1 MKLKEFNWRIL
12 RTPILVLLGSLAAS
26 SAWVY
31 FSSQWTDSSR
41 QALER
46 ERVVLNEIRQK
57 STQADQEKLLI
68 QRYRDA
74 YEDLQKS
81 GTVGPEQRV
90 NWLDAL
96 RNASQAARTLG
107 VDYQLSQQTASP
119 IKFETGAY
127 KLQQS
132 TMKLRIKLLHEG
144 DLASFLSALDA
155 ERPGLYL
162 LQSCNLTRGSS
173 GSGGAFS
180 VRYEPKLAAECELL
194 WLSLIESGAAEAT
207 KK

>member
-1 MKLKEFNWRIL
+1 MKLKEYNWRIMY
-12 RTPILVLLGSLAAS
+12 TPLLVLLGSLVAS
-26 SAWVY
+26 FAWVY
-31 FSSQWTDSSR
+31 FSQQWTDGT
-41 QALER
+41 QQVLER
-46 ERVVLNEIRQK
+46 ERSMLNSVRQK
-57 STQADQEKLLI
+57 STQADQEKQLI
-68 QRYRDA
+68 QRYREA
-74 YEDLQKS
+74 YEDLQRS

-96 RNASQAARTLG
+96 RSASQVARTLG
-107 VDYQLSQQTASP
+107 VDYQLSQQTASS

-144 DLASFLSALDA
+144 DLASFLQALDA

-162 LQSCNLTRGSS
+162 LQSCSLIRGP
-173 GSGGAFS
+173 GGVFS
-180 VRYEPKLAAECELL
+180 ARFESKLAAECELI
-194 WLSLIESGAAEAT
+194 WLSLIEASAAETT

>member
-1 MKLKEFNWRIL
+1 MKLKQFNWRIL
-12 RTPILVLLGSLAAS
+12 RTPLLVLLGSLAAS
-26 SAWVY
+26 SSWVY
-31 FSSQWTDSSR
+31 FSHQWAGGTR
-41 QALER
+41 QTLER
-46 ERVVLNEIRQK
+46 ERAVLNGIRQK
-57 STQADQEKLLI
+57 STQADQEKQII

-81 GTVGPEQRV
+81 GAVGPEQRV

-96 RNASQAARTLG
+96 RNASQTVRSLG

-119 IKFETGAY
+119 IKLETGAY

-144 DLASFLSALDA
+144 DLPSFLHALDA

-162 LQSCNLTRGSS
+162 LQSCSLTRGPS
-173 GSGGAFS
+173 GAFS
-180 VRYEPKLAAECELL
+180 VRFEPKLAAECELL
-194 WLSLIESGAAEAT
+194 WLSLIEAGAAEAT

>member
-12 RTPILVLLGSLAAS
+12 RTPLLVLLGSLAAS

-31 FSSQWTDSSR
+31 FSKQWADGTQQS
-41 QALER
+41 LER
-46 ERVVLNEIRQK
+46 ERVVLNAIRQK
-57 STQADQEKLLI
+57 STQADQEKQII

-74 YEDLQKS
+74 YEALQKS
-81 GTVGPEQRV
+81 GAIGPEQRV

-96 RNASQAARTLG
+96 RRASQAARTLG

-119 IKFETGAY
+119 IKLDTGAY

-132 TMKLRIKLLHEG
+132 TMKLRIKLLHEA
-144 DLASFLSALDA
+144 DLMRFVHALDA

-162 LQSCNLTRGSS
+162 IQSCNLTRGSA
-173 GSGGAFS
+173 GAFS
-180 VRYEPKLAAECELL
+180 VRYEPKIMAECDLL
-194 WLSLIESGAAEAT
+194 WLSLLQTGTEAT

>member
-1 MKLKEFNWRIL
+1 MKMKDFNWRIL
-12 RTPILVLLGSLAAS
+12 RTPLLVLVCSIAAS
-26 SAWVY
+26 AAWVY
-31 FSSQWTDSSR
+31 FSNQWTESTGLT
-41 QALER
+41 LER
-46 ERVVLNEIRQK
+46 ERSVLNGIRQK
-57 STQADQEKLLI
+57 STQADQEKQLI
-68 QRYRDA
+68 QRYREA
-74 YEDLQKS
+74 YEALQKS

-119 IKFETGAY
+119 IKLETGAY

-144 DLASFLSALDA
+144 DLMNFLQALDA

-173 GSGGAFS
+173 GAFS
-180 VRYEPKLAAECELL
+180 VRYEPKLMAECDLI
-194 WLSLIESGAAEAT
+194 WLSLIESDKAEAT

>member
-12 RTPILVLLGSLAAS
+12 RTPLLVLLGSLAAS

-31 FSSQWTDSSR
+31 FSHQWAGGTR
-41 QALER
+41 QTLER
-46 ERVVLNEIRQK
+46 ERAVLNGIRQK

-81 GTVGPEQRV
+81 GAVGPEQRV

-96 RNASQAARTLG
+96 RNASQTVRSLG

-119 IKFETGAY
+119 IKLETGAY

-144 DLASFLSALDA
+144 DLPSFLHALDA

-162 LQSCNLTRGSS
+162 LQSCSLTRGPS
-173 GSGGAFS
+173 GAFS
-180 VRYEPKLAAECELL
+180 VRYEAKLAAECELL
-194 WLSLIESGAAEAT
+194 WLSLIEAGTEAT

>member
-12 RTPILVLLGSLAAS
+12 RTPLLVLLGSLAAS

-31 FSSQWTDSSR
+31 FSHQWAGGTR
-41 QALER
+41 QTLER
-46 ERVVLNEIRQK
+46 ERAVLNGIRQK

-81 GTVGPEQRV
+81 GAVGPEQRV

-96 RNASQAARTLG
+96 RNASQTVRSLG

-119 IKFETGAY
+119 IKLDTGAY

-144 DLASFLSALDA
+144 DLPSFLHALDA

-162 LQSCNLTRGSS
+162 LQSCSLTRGPS
-173 GSGGAFS
+173 GAFS
-180 VRYEPKLAAECELL
+180 VRYEAKLAAECELL
-194 WLSLIESGAAEAT
+194 WLSLIEAGTAEAT